1 MKSLSTKREMTL
13 TPSPHIVG
21 MTLCLLIL
29 IVILFPSNIAAQDK
43 ISQVLV
49 AFLYNFIKLTQWN
62 PEPASYTIGVFNKDA
77 RGIKALATK
86 QAKDKAIAVNE
97 ISDVSGLKDCHIV
110 FVPKDQFGKIA
121 EIKDA
126 LTGKGS
132 LIVGDLVEE
141 GKSNEFLKG
150 GGMVCF
156 LIKNKKIRFGINL
169 KVATSAKL
177 KINAKLVKVA
187 NNVIK

>member
-1 MKSLSTKREMTL
+1 MKLLSPRQEMIL
-13 TPSPHIVG
+13 TPSPRIVY
-21 MTLCLLIL
+21 TVLCLLIL
-29 IVILFPSNIAAQDK
+29 IGILSPTNIAAQDK
-43 ISQVLV
+43 VSQVLV

-77 RGIKALATK
+77 HGIKALTTK
-86 QAKDKAIAVNE
+86 QAKDKAISVNE

-110 FVPKDQFGKIA
+110 FVPKNQFGKIA

-126 LTGKGS
+126 LAGKGS

-141 GKSNEFLKG
+141 GKSKEFLKG

-156 LIKNKKIRFGINL
+156 LMKDKKIRFGINL